1 MSFFINLP
9 SCISQIKKKII
20 ITSAF
25 GALQLILSLYKNYK
39 KYFLAYPLHWNGRR
53 MHQKA
58 IFLRNSIISTFHFLK
73 PKIEINQLIAHV
85 HVYSFTCLIIRLGT
99 IYSCNSISFSILY
112 YLASFQICGDG
123 IILWHNHVLVLFCA
137 KFTCIL
143 AIRYLAFRCE
153 LCKGSV

>member
-1 MSFFINLP
+1 MSSFIKIP
-9 SCISQIKKKII
+9 SCISRIKKRII

-39 KYFLAYPLHWNGRR
+39 KYFLACLLHWKGRG

-73 PKIEINQLIAHV
+73 PKIEINQSIAHV
-85 HVYSFTCLIIRLGT
+85 HVCSFTCLIIRLGT

-112 YLASFQICGDG
+112 SLASFKRIC
-123 IILWHNHVLVLFCA
+123 
-137 KFTCIL
+137 
-143 AIRYLAFRCE
+143 
-153 LCKGSV
+153 